1 LGGGAVDPY
10 PVEQHVTADPGPIAR
25 PGSGLFIDL
34 KSGSVAQFLRLKSR
48 DAARAI
54 PNLNRLSVY
63 KALGPLFCGF
73 IIRAV
78 PEVYSAADV
87 AVLADHKS
95 PVSVLL
101 HRTAP
106 VNLDRRYNSDRE

>member
-1 LGGGAVDPY
+1 
-10 PVEQHVTADPGPIAR
+10 
-25 PGSGLFIDL
+25 
-34 KSGSVAQFLRLKSR
+34 VAQFLRLKSR

-78 PEVYSAADV
+78 PKVYSAGDV
-87 AVLADHKS
+87 AVLADLKS
-95 PVSVLL
+95 PVIVLL
-101 HRTAP
+101 HHTAP
-106 VNLDRRYNSDRE
+106 ANLDLRCNSDRE